1 MSGGGEVFS
10 RTRGGETTDA
20 RDAQVR
26 TAIEA
31 VYPQLYS
38 YARFRLLREDAED
51 AVASAL
57 EHAWR
62 ARSKFDPLRGDA
74 GARVYVVGLNGL
86 RDAIRRVCRGPRVVS
101 LDGLDIA
108 APPPGADRDRLLDV
122 LEVIRDLPPPEADL
136 LAMRFGAGLTN
147 TEIADHT
154 GRSPGAIAT
163 AVNRAIA
170 RVRASMPVESSTG
183 DG

>member
-1 MSGGGEVFS
+1 MFG
-10 RTRGGETTDA
+10 RTLGSEATDA

-31 VYPQLYS
+31 VYPRLYA

-57 EHAWR
+57 EHTWR
-62 ARSKFDPLRGDA
+62 VRSKFDPQRGDA
-74 GARVYVVGLNGL
+74 GAWVYVVGLNGL
-86 RDAIRRVCRGPRVVS
+86 RDAIRRVRRRPRLVS
-101 LDGLDIA
+101 LDGVDIA
-108 APPPGADRDRLLDV
+108 APPPGADRDRLLDA
-122 LEVIRDLPPPEADL
+122 LEVIRNLQPAEADL

-147 TEIADHT
+147 TEIADQT
-154 GRSPGAIAT
+154 GRSVGAIAT
-163 AVNRAIA
+163 AIHRAIA
-170 RVRASMPVESSTG
+170 HVRASMPREPSTG